1 MKIGMNDP
9 CPCGSGKKYK
19 KCCWG
24 KEYDYK
30 IELKKA
36 MREFEEF
43 YRGFKSNEKL
53 KSFSDLDSLYA
64 SLKSYNNELLEK
76 ANAPY
81 YIGANF
87 YDSMELA
94 ITSNAISL
102 IKGIFQANYYS
113 ITNALNLRNLIECF
127 TLLFMEEKGDIS
139 DEQKLLFVEQYKIIE
154 YESYAKDDCDKY
166 KDMLDLADLKA
177 RYESGKEK
185 FLKVVGTESKL
196 KRIINSRL
204 PFLCNDKLAN
214 NEVGSIQPIKELC
227 KIAHDSGAIFHT
239 DAVQAVGHIPV
250 NVKTLGV
257 DLLSASAHKFNGPKG
272 VGFLYIKN
280 GTNIIEHES
289 GGQQEMSLRA
299 GTENIASIVGMAI
312 ALENNCKDL
321 VKNSKHIIEIEKYF
335 KSLLAGST
343 LDFLINGARDH
354 IPGNV
359 SLSFKYSDGEMLLH
373 RLDLLG
379 IMIST
384 GAACDS
390 KNTRVSHVL
399 QAIKVPEEYAKGTI
413 RLSFGKYNSLKD
425 AEIIA
430 NSLLQILS

>member
-1 MKIGMNDP
+1 MKQMIYADNAATTKLD
-9 CPCGSGKKYK
+9 
-19 KCCWG
+19 
-24 KEYDYK
+24 
-30 IELKKA
+30 IEAYEAMKPYLLDNYANASQPYSFSREVKKA
-36 MREFEEF
+36 LKESREIIARCINAEPEEIYF
-43 YRGFKSNEKL
+43 TSGGTE
-53 KSFSDLDSLYA
+53 SDNWA
-64 SLKSYNNELLEK
+64 IKRIAYNNSSQ
-76 ANAPY
+76 NA
-81 YIGANF
+81 I
-87 YDSMELA
+87 
-94 ITSNAISL
+94 ITSNIEHHAVLNSCRQVERL
-102 IKGIFQANYYS
+102 GVPVAYVSANEEAV
-113 ITNALNLRNLIECF
+113 ITPEILKKFI
-127 TLLFMEEKGDIS
+127 TK
-139 DEQKLLFVEQYKIIE
+139 QTKLV
-154 YESYAKDDCDKY
+154 SV
-166 KDMLDLADLKA
+166 MM
-177 RYESGKEK
+177 
-185 FLKVVGTESKL
+185 
-196 KRIINSRL
+196 
-204 PFLCNDKLAN
+204 AN